1 MLILSRKNNE
11 SIMIGDE
18 IEIIVVDVVGKTVKL
33 GINAPRDIFV
43 HRKEIY
49 EAIKNENIRAIS
61 KDNVISLFEL
71 FNDRNKP

>member
-33 GINAPRDIFV
+33 GINAPRDISV

-61 KDNVISLFEL
+61 KDNVISLFQL
-71 FNDRNKP
+71 FNERNKP

>member
-61 KDNVISLFEL
+61 KDNVISLFQL

>member
-61 KDNVISLFEL
+61 KDNVVSLFQL

>member
-61 KDNVISLFEL
+61 KDNVISLFQL
-71 FNDRNKP
+71 FNDRKKP